1 MRQITLR
8 IGGMSCD
15 HCLRAIRD
23 ALRDVP
29 GVQIDSVTIGSAT
42 LHFDPAAA
50 TVDQL
55 VGAIGNAGYEVLEP
69 VPW

>member
-15 HCLRAIRD
+15 HCLRAVRTEL
-23 ALRDVP
+23 AKLP
-29 GVQIDSVTIGSAT
+29 GVELDSVHIGSAT
-42 LHFDPAAA
+42 LRFDPSRT
-50 TVDQL
+50 TVDHL
-55 VGAIGNAGYEVLEP
+55 IAAIGDAGYEVLEP

>member
-15 HCLRAIRD
+15 HCEKAVRG
-23 ALRDVP
+23 ALAGIPSVEV
-29 GVQIDSVTIGSAT
+29 GAVTIGSAT
-42 LHFDPAAA
+42 LRFDPAKT
-50 TVDQL
+50 TVDRL
-55 VGAIGNAGYEVLEP
+55 VAAIDDLGYEVLEP

>member
-15 HCLRAIRD
+15 HCLRAVRD
-23 ALRDVP
+23 ALAGVP
-29 GVQIDSVTIGSAT
+29 GVEIDTVTIGSAT
-42 LHFDPAAA
+42 LRFDPAKAA
-50 TVDQL
+50 VDRL
-55 VGAIGNAGYEVLEP
+55 VAAIDDLGYEVLEP

>member
-15 HCLRAIRD
+15 HCVRAVRA
-23 ALRDVP
+23 ALTDRP
-29 GVQIDSVTIGSAT
+29 GVTVDDVSIGSVT
-42 LHFDPAAA
+42 LQFDPAAA

-55 VGAIGNAGYEVLEP
+55 VAAIGEAGYEVLEP

>member
-15 HCLRAIRD
+15 HCLRAVRG
-23 ALRDVP
+23 ALVELP
-29 GVQIDSVTIGSAT
+29 GVEVDTVTIGSAT
-42 LHFDPAAA
+42 LRLDPTKT
-50 TVDQL
+50 TVDRL
-55 VGAIGNAGYEVLEP
+55 VAAIDEVGYEVLEP

>member
-15 HCLRAIRD
+15 HCIRAVRTELTKLRGVELD
-23 ALRDVP
+23 AVDIGMAHLR
-29 GVQIDSVTIGSAT
+29 
-42 LHFDPAAA
+42 FDPSQTTA
-50 TVDQL
+50 DQL
-55 VGAIGNAGYEVLEP
+55 IAAIADAGYEVLEP